1 MKRLTVKER
10 GFSLKKGEGAYF
22 SNYVVEGIGLTFTD
36 FVDNKEMC
44 SFMVGWEVTTQSQT
58 FTGNDIYDLLDLL
71 KKFIKDYNL
80 TQYSNTKKDILVIYT
95 NELKKLYCY
104 LYNYVSNA
112 FIVDR
117 TNEDKGYFQ
126 VMDFIEF
133 RQCLN
138 KKANTSKEIADF
150 GENLFNIIFSKYKI
164 APFTESGV
172 SRKII
177 KQNCSKAKCTL
188 GKDIFPEEY
197 DLYRLYKGSAHG
209 GICFS
214 VANYHDFKYNMLA
227 VDLKS
232 AYSYCYTL
240 PLPVTAGEEG
250 DTKKWNEYDNFIG
263 EFTITY
269 KNKARQL
276 SVIRDVDDKKFDIT
290 GEKVTQT
297 FRLNN
302 IYLNVILR
310 YIKVY
315 KIECNE
321 IYTFEVDTIPKPY
334 LDTIINFFIKKET
347 TPEGEKGVWKIG
359 LNGISGNTIRNLTFD
374 MFKNY
379 SDKELPPQWGS
390 FLMAYCFRI
399 IVEMGE
405 QVDGWVY
412 SDTDSIYCLDTPK
425 SVQAIKEYNKKAQAH
440 NKWLCEEYGYN
451 FEVLKYLGNFIIE
464 KKIIRFRAIANKQYA
479 YKCENGAIVVK
490 AAGCVKQPYY
500 SDEVFESSEMPIG
513 NKVIGF
519 EFINEPHT
527 IIKYGKKY
535 YSETSYFEVTT
546 TSHKMERA
554 YVALKSFE
562 DELNS

>member
-71 KKFIKDYNL
+71 KKFIKDYKL
-80 TQYSNTKKDILVIYT
+80 TQYSNTKKDILIIYT

-112 FIVDR
+112 FIIDKS
-117 TNEDKGYFQ
+117 NENKGYFQ
-126 VMDFIEF
+126 VMNFIEF
-133 RQCLN
+133 RQCFN
-138 KKANTSKEIADF
+138 KELSNSVDIAKYGND
-150 GENLFNIIFSKYKI
+150 LFEYIFVPHKI

-188 GKDIFPEEY
+188 GKDIFPEDY
-197 DLYRLYKGSAHG
+197 DLYTLYKGSAHG

-214 VANYHDFKYNMLA
+214 VANYHDFKYDMLA

-240 PLPVTAGEEG
+240 PLPITAGEEV
-250 DTKKWNEYDNFIG
+250 DTDKWNEYDNFIG
-263 EFTITY
+263 EFTITF

-276 SVIRDVDDKKFDIT
+276 SVIHDIEDKKFDIT
-290 GEKVTQT
+290 GDKVTQT

-302 IYLNVILR
+302 IYLNIILR

-315 KIECNE
+315 KIECSE
-321 IYTFEVDTIPKPY
+321 LYTFEVDTIPKPY

-347 TPEGEKGVWKIG
+347 TKGGERASWKIG
-359 LNGISGNTIRNLTFD
+359 LNGISGNTIRNLTYD
-374 MFKNY
+374 MFKDY

-390 FLMAYCFRI
+390 FLMAYCFRT

-405 QVDGWVY
+405 QVDGWIY
-412 SDTDSIYCLDTPK
+412 SDTDSIYCLDTTK
-425 SVQAIKEYNKKAQAH
+425 TRKAIEDYNQKAQAH
-440 NKWLCEEYGYN
+440 NNWLCEEYGYD
-451 FEVLKYLGNFIIE
+451 FEVLKNLGNFIIE
-464 KKIIRFRAIANKQYA
+464 NKIIRFRAIANKQYA
-479 YKCENGAIVVK
+479 YKCESGAVIVK

-500 SDEVFESSEMPIG
+500 SDEVFESREMPIG
-513 NKVIGF
+513 NKVIDMWLV
-519 EFINEPHT
+519 EEPHT
-527 IIKYGKKY
+527 VVKDGKKY
-535 YSETSYFEVTT
+535 YAETSYFEVTT
-546 TSHKMERA
+546 NNNKMYRA
-554 YVALKSFE
+554 YAMAKALTM
-562 DELNS
+562 D

>member
-80 TQYSNTKKDILVIYT
+80 TQYSNTKKDVLVIYT

-112 FIVDR
+112 FIIDK

-126 VMDFIEF
+126 VMNFIEF
-133 RQCLN
+133 RQCFN
-138 KKANTSKEIADF
+138 KELSNSVDIAKYGND
-150 GENLFNIIFSKYKI
+150 LFEYIFVPHKI

-214 VANYHDFKYNMLA
+214 IANYHDFKYDMLA

-347 TPEGEKGVWKIG
+347 TKGGERASWKIG
-359 LNGISGNTIRNLTFD
+359 LNGISGNSIRNLTYD

-390 FLMAYCFRI
+390 FLMAYCFRTV
-399 IVEMGE
+399 VEMGE
-405 QVDGWVY
+405 QVDGWIY

-425 SVQAIKEYNKKAQAH
+425 TRKAIDNYNHNAQAH
-440 NKWLCEEYGYN
+440 NKWICEEYGYD
-451 FEVLKYLGNFIIE
+451 FEVLKNLGNFIIE
-464 KKIIRFRAIANKQYA
+464 NKIIRFRAIANKQYA
-479 YKCENGAIVVK
+479 YKCESGVVIVK

-500 SDEVFESSEMPIG
+500 SDEVFECREMPIG
-513 NKVIGF
+513 NKVI
-519 EFINEPHT
+519 EFRFVEEPNT
-527 IIKYGKKY
+527 VTKDGKKY
-535 YSETSYFEVTT
+535 YSETSYFEATT
-546 TSHKMERA
+546 NNNEVDRA
-554 YVALKSFE
+554 YMALKEFE

>member
-10 GFSLKKGEGAYF
+10 GFSLKKGEGAFF
-22 SNYVVEGIGLTFTD
+22 SSYVVEGIGLTFTD
-36 FVDNKEMC
+36 FVDSKEIC

-188 GKDIFPEEY
+188 GKDIFPEDY
-197 DLYRLYKGSAHG
+197 DLYTLYKGSAHG